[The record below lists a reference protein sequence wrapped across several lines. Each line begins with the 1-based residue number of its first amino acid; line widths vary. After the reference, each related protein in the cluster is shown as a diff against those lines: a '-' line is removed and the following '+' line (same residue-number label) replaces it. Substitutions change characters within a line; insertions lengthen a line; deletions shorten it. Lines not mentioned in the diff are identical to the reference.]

1 MEILFFPGII
11 IVLLI
16 LGIYVTRR
24 KAKKKSLTQQLKIE
38 MLENNYEALLQMY
51 EKKSILVHDMKN
63 HMLAIAK
70 MVEENQEK
78 DVLAYITQITGEM
91 RQSRKVVST
100 NHKMLDSILNMKF
113 QEAQEAR
120 IKVQCKC
127 DDMRNLKLTLVEIC
141 ALFTNLLDNAIEANR
156 RLPPGAERKL
166 DVACRKRGV
175 MLIVS
180 VINPV
185 RMEEDTEAEKHIPS
199 ETAEKDQNKDKD
211 MHGFG
216 LLSVKKVIKGH
227 DGYMKTDV
235 RDNMFHIV
243 VYLIGFKK

>member
-1 MEILFFPGII
+1 MEILFLPGII
-11 IVLLI
+11 IVLLTF
-16 LGIYVTRR
+16 GIYMTRR
-24 KAKKKSLTQQLKIE
+24 QAKKESMIQQLKIE
-38 MLENNYEALLQMY
+38 MLENNYETLLQMY
-51 EKKSILVHDMKN
+51 ERKSILVHDMKN

-70 MVEENQEK
+70 MVEEDQEK
-78 DVLAYITQITGEM
+78 EAIAYIAQITGEM
-91 RQSRKVVST
+91 QQSRNVICT
-100 NHKMLDSILNMKF
+100 DHKMLDSVLNMKI
-113 QEAQEAR
+113 QEALEAQ

-141 ALFTNLLDNAIEANR
+141 ALFANLLDNAIEANK
-156 RLPPGAERKL
+156 RLPTGAERKM
-166 DVACRKRGV
+166 DVVCKKRGA

-180 VINPV
+180 VSNPV
-185 RMEEDTEAEKHIPS
+185 WMGAETGTETSFETTKEDK
-199 ETAEKDQNKDKD
+199 N

>member
-1 MEILFFPGII
+1 MKILFLTGIM
-11 IVLLI
+11 IVLLV
-16 LGIYVTRR
+16 LGIYVLKR
-24 KAKKKSLTQQLKIE
+24 KAKKKSQTQQLKIE
-38 MLENNYEALLQMY
+38 MLEYNYEALLQMY

-70 MVEENQEK
+70 MVEEDHKEEA
-78 DVLAYITQITGEM
+78 LAYIAQITGEM

-113 QEAQEAR
+113 QEAQDAQ

-156 RLPPGAERKL
+156 RLPPGEERKM
-166 DVACRKRGV
+166 DVVCRKRGT

-185 RMEEDTEAEKHIPS
+185 RLEEDTEKHILS
-199 ETAEKDQNKDKD
+199 ETGKKDQNKDKN

-216 LLSVKKVIKGH
+216 LLSVKKIINSH
-227 DGYMKTDV
+227 DGYMKTDIY
-235 RDNMFHIV
+235 DNTFHIV